1 MTIHGYGAEAVRAA
15 EAPALAAG
23 RPLMRWVALQ
33 VAATVRKVLA
43 DTRVPLRAAR
53 VLVLVGGGNNGG
65 DGLHAAADLAGR
77 GVAVTVLLAREE
89 VHAGGLARA
98 RPAGVHL
105 LPVTTGADLTKA
117 SWRQAA
123 RAAHVWVDAL
133 AGIGVRGGLR
143 GHTAD
148 LVTALIELRSPAPGV
163 HDRSAPGQ
171 LHPSATAIEGGCAP
185 VVVAVDTPS
194 GIAADTG
201 RVDGPVLAA
210 DHTVTM
216 GAAKAGLLLPPA
228 ALHAGTVRVADLGL
242 ERAFAA
248 QRPLVTRLQAEDV
261 AADWPAPVA
270 TDHKYTRGVLGV
282 VAGSP
287 HYPGAGVLTT
297 GAAVATGC
305 GMVRY
310 LGATSVA
317 ERVLD
322 HYPEAVTAVGRVQA
336 LVLGPGIA
344 GQNETARMEQ
354 ALLTAIDTAP
364 REQPPTV
371 VWDAGAFA
379 LLPRMGWALRAT
391 PSVLTPHAGELAALL
406 AGYDEPVSRAE
417 VEADPARWAVHTAE
431 RTGAVV
437 LLKGPVTIIA
447 QPDGAVFS
455 QADGSPWLAT
465 AGSGDVLAGILGA
478 LAATSA
484 APLGR
489 VAAAAALVHG
499 RAATHAGGPLG
510 AHHLLA
516 AIPPTVAD
524 LLGQRRH

>member
-1 MTIHGYGAEAVRAA
+1 MTTYGYGGDAVRAA

-23 RPLMRWVALQ
+23 RPLMRWAALQ
-33 VAATVRKVLA
+33 VAATVRRRLA
-43 DTRVPLRAAR
+43 ETGTRLRAGR

-77 GVAVTVLLAREE
+77 GVAVTALLARDE
-89 VHAGGLARA
+89 VHPEGLARA
-98 RPAGVHL
+98 RAAGVRL
-105 LPVTTGADLTKA
+105 LPVSTAGQLAHPA
-117 SWRQAA
+117 WR
-123 RAAHVWVDAL
+123 RAAQDAQVWVDAL

-143 GHTAD
+143 GQTAD
-148 LVTALIELRSPAPGV
+148 LVTELIALR
-163 HDRSAPGQ
+163 DRVR
-171 LHPSATAIEGGCAP
+171 P

-194 GIAADTG
+194 GINADTG
-201 RVDGPVLAA
+201 RVDGPLLAA

-228 ALHAGTVRVADLGL
+228 ALHAGTVQVAGLGL
-242 ERAFAA
+242 EQDFAA
-248 QRPLVTRLQAEDV
+248 QSALVNRLQPGDV
-261 AADWPAPVA
+261 AADWPVPRP

-282 VAGSP
+282 VAGSAQ
-287 HYPGAGVLTT
+287 YPGAGVLTT

-310 LGATSVA
+310 LGAEPVA
-317 ERVLD
+317 ARVLD
-322 HYPEAVTAVGRVQA
+322 HYPEVVTAVGRVQA
-336 LVLGPGIA
+336 LVIGPGIA
-344 GQNETARMEQ
+344 GQTETARLEQ

-364 REQPPTV
+364 KDRPPAV
-371 VWDAGAFA
+371 IWDAGALD

-391 PSVLTPHAGELAALL
+391 PSVLTPHAGELAGLL
-406 AGYDEPVSRAE
+406 GRYQERIQRAE

-431 RTGAVV
+431 LTGAVV
-437 LLKGPVTIIA
+437 LLKGPVTIVA
-447 QPDGAVFS
+447 QPDGVVFS

>member
-1 MTIHGYGAEAVRAA
+1 MTIHGYDAAAVRAA

-23 RPLMRWVALQ
+23 RPLMRWAAQQ

-43 DTRVPLRAAR
+43 DARVALRTAR

-65 DGLHAAADLAGR
+65 DGLHAAADLAER
-77 GVAVTVLLAREE
+77 GVAVTAVLAREE
-89 VHAGGLARA
+89 VHSGGLDRARA
-98 RPAGVHL
+98 AGVRL
-105 LPVTTGADLTKA
+105 VPVTTGADLT
-117 SWRQAA
+117 SGVWQQVA
-123 RAAHVWVDAL
+123 RTAHVWVDAL
-133 AGIGVRGGLR
+133 AGIGVHGGLR

-148 LVTALIELRSPAPGV
+148 LVAALTELRTETGPAAPRDPGLP
-163 HDRSAPGQ
+163 AG
-171 LHPSATAIEGGCAP
+171 P

-194 GIAADTG
+194 GIGADTG
-201 RVDGPVLAA
+201 RLEGPFLAA

-216 GAAKAGLLLPPA
+216 GAAKASLLLPPA
-228 ALHAGTVRVADLGL
+228 ALHCGTTHIVDLGL
-242 ERAFAA
+242 ADAFAA
-248 QRPLVTRLQAEDV
+248 QHPLVTRLQDHDV
-261 AADWPAPVA
+261 ATDWPVPAV

-297 GAAVATGC
+297 GAAVAAGC

-310 LGATSVA
+310 QGANPVA

-322 HYPEAVTAVGRVQA
+322 HYPEVVTAAGRVQA
-336 LVLGPGIA
+336 LVLGPGVA

-364 REQPPTV
+364 REEPPTV

-379 LLPRMGWALRAT
+379 LLPRMGWALRDT

-406 AGYDEPVSRAE
+406 ADYDEQVDRAA
-417 VEADPARWAVHTAE
+417 VEADPAGWATHAAE
-431 RTGAVV
+431 LTGAVV

-447 QPDGAVFS
+447 QPDGAVLS
-455 QADGSPWLAT
+455 QADGTPWLAT

-489 VAAAAALVHG
+489 VAAAAALLHG
-499 RAATHAGGPLG
+499 RAAQHAGGPLG

-516 AIPPTVAD
+516 AIPATVAD
-524 LLGQRRH
+524 LLTTSRAVGHR

>member
-1 MTIHGYGAEAVRAA
+1 MTIHGYDAQAVRAA

-23 RPLMRWVALQ
+23 RPLMRWAAQQ
-33 VAATVRKVLA
+33 VAATVREVLA
-43 DTRVPLRAAR
+43 EVGTSVRTAQ

-65 DGLHAAADLAGR
+65 DGLHAAADLAQR
-77 GVAVTVLLAREE
+77 GVAVTAVLAREQ
-89 VHAGGLARA
+89 VHPGGLDRARA
-98 RPAGVHL
+98 AGVRLLSVTTAGDLAGVH
-105 LPVTTGADLTKA
+105 
-117 SWRQAA
+117 WQQAA
-123 RAAHVWVDAL
+123 RAAQVWVDAL

-148 LVTALIELRSPAPGV
+148 LVASLAELRTETDPAEPRDRTARGV
-163 HDRSAPGQ
+163 PALP
-171 LHPSATAIEGGCAP
+171 TAP
-185 VVVAVDTPS
+185 VVVAIDTPS
-194 GIAADTG
+194 GISADTG
-201 RVDGPVLAA
+201 RLDGPFLAA

-216 GAAKAGLLLPPA
+216 GAAKASLLLPPA
-228 ALHAGTVRVADLGL
+228 ALHTGTVHVAGLGL
-242 ERAFAA
+242 EEAFTA
-248 QRPLVTRLQAEDV
+248 QPPVVSRLRAEDV
-261 AADWPAPVA
+261 ATDWPVPAV

-282 VAGSP
+282 AAGSP
-287 HYPGAGVLTT
+287 HYPGAGVLTS

-310 LGATSVA
+310 LGADAVA

-322 HYPEAVTAVGRVQA
+322 HYPEVVTAVGRVQA
-336 LVLGPGIA
+336 LVLGPGVA
-344 GQNETARMEQ
+344 GQHETARLEQ

-364 REQPPTV
+364 RERPPAV
-371 VWDAGAFA
+371 VWDAGAFT

-406 AGYDEPVSRAE
+406 GSYDQQVQRDE
-417 VEADPARWAVHTAE
+417 VEADPARWAIHAAE
-431 RTGAVV
+431 LTGAVV

-478 LAATSA
+478 LSATSS

-499 RAATHAGGPLG
+499 RAAQHAGGPLG
-510 AHHLLA
+510 AHHLLE
-516 AIPPTVAD
+516 AIPATVGEILTGRASSRE
-524 LLGQRRH
+524 G

>member
-1 MTIHGYGAEAVRAA
+1 MTMHGYDAEAVRAA

-23 RPLMRWVALQ
+23 RPLMRWAALQ
-33 VAATVRKVLA
+33 VAATVRQVLTEA
-43 DTRVPLRAAR
+43 RVGLRAAR

-65 DGLHAAADLAGR
+65 DGLHAAADLAER
-77 GVAVTVLLAREE
+77 GVAVTALLAREE
-89 VHAGGLARA
+89 VHPGGLDRARA
-98 RPAGVHL
+98 AGVHL
-105 LPVTTGADLTKA
+105 LPVTAAEDLTDRA
-117 SWRQAA
+117 WQETA

-143 GHTAD
+143 GHTAE
-148 LVTALIELRSPAPGV
+148 LVAALAELRTETDPARPA
-163 HDRSAPGQ
+163 DPAR
-171 LHPSATAIEGGCAP
+171 ATAP
-185 VVVAVDTPS
+185 VVVAIDTPS
-194 GIAADTG
+194 GIAAGTG
-201 RVDGPVLAA
+201 RLDGPFLSA
-210 DHTVTM
+210 DRTVTM

-228 ALHAGTVRVADLGL
+228 ALHTGTVQVADLGL
-242 ERAFAA
+242 GEAFAA
-248 QRPLVTRLQAEDV
+248 RSPTVSRLRAEDV
-261 AADWPAPVA
+261 AADWPVPAV

-282 VAGSP
+282 AAGSP
-287 HYPGAGVLTT
+287 HYPGAGVLTS

-310 LGATSVA
+310 LGADAVA

-322 HYPEAVTAVGRVQA
+322 HYPEVVTAVGRVQA
-336 LVLGPGIA
+336 VVLGPGVA
-344 GQNETARMEQ
+344 GQHETARLEQ

-364 REQPPTV
+364 REEPPAV

-406 AGYDEPVSRAE
+406 GSYDQQVQRAE
-417 VEADPARWAVHTAE
+417 VEADPARWATHAAE
-431 RTGAVV
+431 LTGAVV

-478 LAATSA
+478 LAATSS

-499 RAATHAGGPLG
+499 RAAQRAGGPLG
-510 AHHLLA
+510 AHHLLE
-516 AIPPTVAD
+516 AIPATAAEILTGRPGA
-524 LLGQRRH
+524 